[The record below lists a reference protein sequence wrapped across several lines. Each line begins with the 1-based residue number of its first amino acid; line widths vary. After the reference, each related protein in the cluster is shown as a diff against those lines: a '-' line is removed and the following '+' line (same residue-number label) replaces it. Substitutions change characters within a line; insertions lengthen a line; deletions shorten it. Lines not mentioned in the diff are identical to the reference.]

1 MVTTK
6 TTSTTEVPEFAQ
18 KIRDQWLSAV
28 KQSQQFSLDAA
39 QTFVKAASVLPVAD
53 LPTVP
58 GVVDLPSAEAVTKF
72 AFDFAAD
79 LLKAQRAFALEFAS
93 ALVAEKTAQS
103 A

>member
-6 TTSTTEVPEFAQ
+6 TTTTEVPEFAQ

-58 GVVDLPSAEAVTKF
+58 GVADLPSAEAVTKF

-79 LLKAQRAFALEFAS
+79 LLKVQRAFALDLAS
-93 ALVAEKTAQS
+93 ALVPEKTA
-103 A
+103 

>member
-6 TTSTTEVPEFAQ
+6 TTTTEVPEFAQ

-28 KQSQQFSLDAA
+28 KQSQQFSVEAA
-39 QTFVKAASVLPVAD
+39 QNFVKAASVLPVAD

-79 LLKAQRAFALEFAS
+79 LLKVQRAFALELAN
-93 ALVAEKTAQS
+93 ALVPEKTPQS

>member
-6 TTSTTEVPEFAQ
+6 TTTTEVPEFAQ

-39 QTFVKAASVLPVAD
+39 QTLVKAASVLPVAD

-58 GVVDLPSAEAVTKF
+58 GVADLPSAEAVTKF

-79 LLKAQRAFALEFAS
+79 LLKVQRAFALDLAS
-93 ALVAEKTAQS
+93 ALVPDKTA
-103 A
+103 